1 MEKRSLRY
9 VLCLCVMHSAF
20 TSPIYTGH
28 PHLHG
33 TRHNPTEY
41 IHRGSRIT
49 SPDNIVSEVHSSLL
63 NKVYNARCNEFLQTV
78 RKLSC
83 IDKNQAVDASVG
95 LRDKLKVFATEKCTL
110 TQ

>member
-1 MEKRSLRY
+1 MELDTTLLST
-9 VLCLCVMHSAF
+9 F
-20 TSPIYTGH
+20 TEA
-28 PHLHG
+28 LH
-33 TRHNPTEY
+33 EC
-41 IHRGSRIT
+41 RIT